1 MNTFNT
7 TKWVEFYSEHNPDED
22 KVKEIVDLC
31 MTLEHGDARFNARR
45 MMLQGYRLTQ
55 ISDAQSKVVIERDP
69 LRLLFL
75 LIAAENVS
83 KMHDDFEGEGKSRVY
98 VRMFFDQF
106 CSDDEKGA
114 ISAGIGEHLKPRDLQ
129 SSVDA
134 LYNVRCDVVHE
145 GMYYDFHFMTNE
157 TPILNSTDPTIAV
170 SITIDEF
177 RLIVIKSIFRAVK
190 QKVGF

>member
-1 MNTFNT
+1 
-7 TKWVEFYSEHNPDED
+7 
-22 KVKEIVDLC
+22 
-31 MTLEHGDARFNARR
+31 
-45 MMLQGYRLTQ
+45 LTQ